1 VRATLFLAAAVFVAV
16 TSPLSAATRHD
27 KPTPPGS
34 VDDPWE
40 KLNRAGFAIEGKL
53 DRWFIGPLA
62 HLYKFLTPGPIG
74 KGIHNIVTNLTE
86 PVVTVNGI
94 LQLRP
99 KRAAASASRFVINST
114 FGLAGLIDIEAKD
127 GNPHRPNS
135 FGDTLGRYGVAGG
148 PYIFSPIGGPSTV
161 RDTVGEIVDNIMD
174 PLHILN
180 YRYRTEISI
189 GVAVARALDQRVE
202 VEGDL
207 KTLLSDAADPYATLR
222 STFLQARENEIRGGA
237 ATPPDLPDLDLPSL
251 APAQP
256 SKSADHSA
264 VAGASATSDGGAKLL
279 LGAEDQAP
287 PLQPLPDQ
295 KRWQT
300 DREFPGAFE

>member
-1 VRATLFLAAAVFVAV
+1 MRATIFFTAALMATI
-16 TSPLSAATRHD
+16 TSPLVAATSHV
-27 KPTPPGS
+27 KPAHSAG

-40 KLNRAGFAIEGKL
+40 KLNRVGFAIEGKL

-62 HLYKFLTPGPIG
+62 HVYKFLTPGPIG
-74 KGIHNIVTNLTE
+74 KGIHNLVTNLTE

-99 KRAAASASRFVINST
+99 KRAVASARRFVINST
-114 FGLAGLIDIEAKD
+114 FGLAGLIDIEARE

-148 PYIFSPIGGPSTV
+148 PYIFVPLGGPLTV
-161 RDTVGEIVDNIMD
+161 RDTVGEVVDNVMD
-174 PLHILN
+174 PLHILS

-189 GVAVARALDQRVE
+189 SVAVARGLDQRVE
-202 VEGDL
+202 TEDDL

-222 STFLQARENEIRGGA
+222 STFLQARESEIRGEE

-251 APAQP
+251 PPAPSVKSEDQP
-256 SKSADHSA
+256 AKFNGLASPGH
-264 VAGASATSDGGAKLL
+264 VARLL
-279 LGAEDQAP
+279 LGAEDQPSPFQA
-287 PLQPLPDQ
+287 LPDEEG
-295 KRWQT
+295 R
-300 DREFPGAFE
+300 